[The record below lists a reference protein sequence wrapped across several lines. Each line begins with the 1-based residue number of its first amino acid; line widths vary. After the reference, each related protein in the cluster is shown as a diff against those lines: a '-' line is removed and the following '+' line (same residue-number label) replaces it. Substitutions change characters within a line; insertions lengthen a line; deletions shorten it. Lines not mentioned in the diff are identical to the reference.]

1 MRDSADLRPILKC
14 NDVVRSLKTGRY
26 RGAYE
31 CARTLK
37 GEVAQAFNA
46 LIQERFMD
54 RAHLKKR
61 VQQYAETVL
70 KDAAEDYHTHNYQLK
85 LAAT

>member
-1 MRDSADLRPILKC
+1 MRDSADLRAILKC

-26 RGAYE
+26 RDAYGR
-31 CARTLK
+31 ARTLK
-37 GEVAQAFNA
+37 GEVAQAVNA

-54 RAHLKKR
+54 RAHLKKL
-61 VQQYAETVL
+61 VQQHGETVL